1 MISGSRIFLIGMPG
15 SGKSTLGKALAD
27 LLGLEFVDLDHEIEK
42 SCASTIGE
50 IFDVKGEGV
59 FREIEQEQLIKSM
72 QERTTF
78 LMATG
83 GGTPCFF
90 DNMEMMNST
99 GLVVFLNLPVEVLA
113 DRLSNKGLEHRPLLK
128 TIEEDSLVDELRSK
142 HKSRLPFY
150 NQAHLTIE
158 GETTP
163 AEIKKRIEKFY

>member
-1 MISGSRIFLIGMPG
+1 MISGTKIFLIGMPG
-15 SGKSTLGKALAD
+15 SGKSTLGKSLAD

-50 IFDVKGEGV
+50 IFGAKGEEA
-59 FREIEQEQLIKSM
+59 FRELEKKQLMKSIH
-72 QERTTF
+72 QLPAF

-90 DNMEMMNST
+90 DNMELMTSS

-113 DRLSNKGLEHRPLLK
+113 HRLNNKGLEQRPLLNILK
-128 TIEEDSLVDELRSK
+128 EDSLVDELMAK
-142 HKSRLPFY
+142 LKARLPFY
-150 NQAHLTIE
+150 NQAHIVID

-163 AEIKKRIEKFY
+163 SEIKKRIEEF